1 VLNNGYPDF
10 RTEIP
15 ITRGI
20 GTVTDG
26 NEMTIATEPEQDNVV
41 VSTDD
46 FNYNIKKVGDQEICI
61 LKNTIF
67 Q

>member
-1 VLNNGYPDF
+1 
-10 RTEIP
+10 
-15 ITRGI
+15 
-20 GTVTDG
+20 
-26 NEMTIATEPEQDNVV
+26 MTIATEPEQDNVV